1 MNIHV
6 RDACDR
12 LAGHGITAIAPAL
25 FDRIKPSIEL
35 GYTEE
40 DLGEGFG

>member
-6 RDACDR
+6 RDVFDR
-12 LAGHGITAIAPAL
+12 LAAQGYTAIAPAL